1 MFALKKMITA
11 AALSLAAMHAG
22 ASTLSFSTVAAAG
35 GADVDVVISGVADL
49 SAYQFSVNFDPA
61 FVQIDG
67 VSTGAFLG
75 QAGTTFADNGTIG
88 NGTLSLVFNSLIGA
102 GPGASG
108 SGTLLSIHF
117 DTVAA
122 GISALSFSDVLF
134 LDSQFNDIN
143 PVAMTGTVSSAI
155 TPVPEPASALLLGI
169 GAVALM
175 ARRRRAGASTL
186 AV

>member
-22 ASTLSFSTVAAAG
+22 ATTLSFSTVPTAG
-35 GADVDVVISGVADL
+35 GADVEVLISGVTDL
-49 SAYQFSVNFDPA
+49 AAYQFSVNFDPA
-61 FVQIDG
+61 LVQIDG

-88 NGTLSLVFNSLIGA
+88 DGTVAYVFNALIGA

-122 GISALSFSDVLF
+122 GISALRFSDVLF
-134 LDSQFNDIN
+134 LDSQFNDLV
-143 PVAMTGTVSSAI
+143 PVALNGAVGTAAD
-155 TPVPEPASALLLGI
+155 VPEPASALLLGI
-169 GAVALM
+169 GAVALVV
-175 ARRRRAGASTL
+175 RRRGAAALEL
-186 AV
+186 AA